1 MVSVLKAISHEQQA
15 GALNKEKVYKRVKIH
30 SVLGICESQ
39 ISRCWKHSKFESTLQ
54 MLNIIILNILGK

>member
-1 MVSVLKAISHEQQA
+1 MVSVLKAISHEQA
-15 GALNKEKVYKRVKIH
+15 GALNKEKAYKRVKKH

-39 ISRCWKHSKFESTLQ
+39 VSRCWKHSKFESALQ